1 MSITPFH
8 HRPQAVFALAV
19 LSLFAALP
27 PAYAQVRPAP
37 LPVVVTAD
45 TAHASMRGRV
55 RLRFSGLTTASM
67 DHLVLFLNHRA
78 MKGVYG
84 VPLDSQTVEFQL
96 RRGDAGRDSW
106 APVLGAPAWSR
117 TLYLSAGPETGVE
130 FAPRD
135 PHRHAAL
142 NLTIIPV
149 WRFLGGLLVWLAG
162 LYWLVRWARQGLL
175 RDSVP
180 PAGSGAPGA
189 PVGPGDAGRP
199 DLQPYSL
206 ARSQMAFWF
215 VLVATAFLLIWVIT
229 WDYRSVV
236 TEEAVWLMGIGS
248 LTALGARLVEAL
260 KQGRKAEAAVRDT
273 LNTERA
279 SIAADASRAGVAPE
293 PEREL
298 RVALARTDAQLAA
311 LNPAPPPETPPR
323 RRFWKDILYENG
335 VVALHR
341 VQIAFWTLALG
352 AVFVVEV
359 WNTLELPKF
368 DATLLALLGVSGGA
382 YVFMKAQE
390 NQT

>member
-1 MSITPFH
+1 MSVIPVH
-8 HRPQAVFALAV
+8 PRVQAVFAAVV
-19 LSLFAALP
+19 LSLIPVLS
-27 PAYAQVRPAP
+27 PAYAQAQPAP

-45 TAHASMRGRV
+45 TAHASMGGRV
-55 RLRFSGLTTASM
+55 RLRFSGLTAASR

-84 VPLDSQTVEFQL
+84 VPIDSQTVEFRL
-96 RRGDAGRDSW
+96 RRSDAGRDSW
-106 APVLGAPAWSR
+106 ASVLGPPGWSR
-117 TLYLSAGPETGVE
+117 TLNLSAGPEAGVE
-130 FAPRD
+130 FASKDPR
-135 PHRHAAL
+135 RHAAL

-149 WRFLGGLLVWLAG
+149 WRFLGGLLVWLVG
-162 LYWLVRWARQGLL
+162 LYCLVRWSRKGLL

-189 PVGPGDAGRP
+189 PAAPGDPGRP

-229 WDYRSVV
+229 WDYRGVV
-236 TEEAVWLMGIGS
+236 TEQAVWLMGIGS

-260 KQGRKAEAAVRDT
+260 KQGRKAEAAVRGT
-273 LNTERA
+273 LKTERA
-279 SIAADASRAGVAPE
+279 RIAADATRAGLAPDTE
-293 PEREL
+293 DEL
-298 RVALARTDAQLAA
+298 RMALARTDAQLAA
-311 LNPAPPPETPPR
+311 LSPAPAPETPPQ

-341 VQIAFWTLALG
+341 VQIVFWTLTLG

-359 WNTLELPKF
+359 WNTLELPQF

-382 YVFMKAQE
+382 YVFMKVQE